1 MAQSRAPTQPT
12 PCRRKAHHKAT
23 KDANEEG
30 WNRRWTQID
39 ADDFFAPK
47 AQESLSAFI
56 YVHLLFHFCFV
67 PFVALW

>member
-1 MAQSRAPTQPT
+1 M
-12 PCRRKAHHKAT
+12 
-23 KDANEEG
+23 N
-30 WNRRWTQID
+30 

-56 YVHLLFHFCFV
+56 CVHLRFHFFFV